1 MRLAPIA
8 LLRLIV
14 TFGLILI
21 ATQPA
26 LAESLPKSIVVMDF
40 DLQDDTAI
48 QGGPVDAEA
57 QEKRLRL
64 ILAELKKQLTEKNLY
79 RVIDNANIAA
89 DIAKAQEK
97 TALSECNGCEVD
109 IAKKA
114 GAERVMACWVD
125 KVSNL
130 IINVNVGVK
139 DVKTSQILY
148 VRSAD
153 LRGNTD
159 DSWLR
164 AVKRVARDIEEQ
176 KLHLR

>member
-1 MRLAPIA
+1 LRLAPIA

-57 QEKRLRL
+57 QEKRL